1 MESHINTF
9 NLENRYSQKYNS
21 VRSHHSSMPKDGALE
36 ICRVSADEY
45 YTKIN
50 CDNKSFQYDDVD
62 VFKPGMDAVCAYTSR
77 VRLNRL

>member
-1 MESHINTF
+1 
-9 NLENRYSQKYNS
+9 
-21 VRSHHSSMPKDGALE
+21 MPKDGALE